1 MLTSE
6 FMCGGRYKDVIA
18 DVLGVDEPVDVLD
31 LAREDLLDAGLK
43 VVQVGGGCDCRVG
56 AVAITCVC
64 VVTIVR

>member
-1 MLTSE
+1 M
-6 FMCGGRYKDVIA
+6 

-31 LAREDLLDAGLK
+31 LARGDLLDAGLK
-43 VVQVGGGCDCRVG
+43 VVQVGDGCDCRVG